1 MTHGLSVS
9 GRRLRDA
16 AVSLT
21 SAALLLSAVVAQA
34 APPAGKV
41 TLSSSRHGAAKGGK
55 KQPGIN
61 TYDNAGRA
69 NANNVD
75 MFVTNHGS
83 YAFDISTGNAG
94 LIFPKGTTKTA
105 VFAAGLWVGGQ
116 VNGTTRIA
124 IGEYSQEYAPGPM
137 LNGASQ
143 PDSPD
148 FRTYTINR
156 GNTTSDDYQSWKS
169 GAARSQG
176 APVDATGSPVLY
188 GDQDEW
194 GIYNDADPGVHTNR
208 AGSTAPLGLQVEQT
222 AFQFARQGPLGNT
235 VFMRFKI
242 TNASSAT
249 ITNTYVSLWS
259 DPDLGGAG
267 DDLVGCDTTLSLGY
281 VYNDTNNDQLYGG
294 NPPAIGFDFLQGP
307 KGADGQRLGMK
318 SFNKYINGT
327 DPQSP
332 AETYNYMKGLLGNG
346 NVYTYGGNPSN
357 FTATGDP
364 VTGTGDLDTNP
375 ADRRMML
382 SSGPFTMAPGDTQ
395 VVVVAVISAQGSDR
409 LSSIT
414 LLKSYDD
421 AVQKVFN
428 QNFDIPS
435 PPPNPTLTVNPL
447 DKSVDLIWGTEAVGN
462 VQSNI
467 ALGQEFHHEGYNV
480 YQGASAAGPWKK
492 IATYDVE
499 NDVAAVY
506 SDVFDPTVGGV
517 QRVITQNGT
526 NSGLQNHLLLDT
538 DVIRGG
544 PLLNAMEYYYA
555 VTAYSI
561 DTNNESP
568 FEINGN
574 AVGTIVE
581 NLESPIV
588 PHAVTPAGSGATFTD
603 IGSHI
608 AGVSEG
614 TVNIDYID
622 QTLVKAHTYQ
632 VAFRDTAGATV
643 YDILDKT
650 AGTRLVSGSTDQS
663 GSYTASIVDGMMVR
677 VKGPAPAVINVG
689 EVLADG
695 TLKSVEGSTHPNS
708 TGTWY
713 EVPRTDRAHA
723 SPEYGRHLGSVWVG
737 SGHYYEIRFTE
748 AADGHAFDFFGAPPD
763 GSYSL
768 ALPFTIPVQV
778 WDLGVTPNDP
788 SDDVRMAFLLLD
800 NANVGEYG
808 YGDGIYF
815 EDIPYNSVD
824 WTNPNVTT
832 ETGDPDGI
840 KFSFRRFFF
849 YPVDASVTSGHPAA
863 GTKVRVV
870 PRPVN
875 VAGDTFQWMGKPVG
889 TADGTVVGVGAAAL
903 QRIRVVPNPYLARS
917 KYESNQF
924 NRIIKFTNIPA
935 STNVTLSIYN
945 LAGDLIR
952 TLHKDASTSSGGTDV
967 GVAGN
972 AIMTWDLLSTNNLPV
987 ASGIYV
993 YHMNV
998 GGVGETKGQ
1007 FVIFGEKERLNT
1019 Y

>member
-21 SAALLLSAVVAQA
+21 SAALLLSACVAQA

-41 TLSSSRHGAAKGGK
+41 TPSSSQRAAKGGK
-55 KQPGIN
+55 QKPGIN
-61 TYDNAGRA
+61 TYDNAARA
-69 NANNVD
+69 NGNNVD
-75 MFVTNHGS
+75 MFVSNHGS

-94 LIFPKGTTKTA
+94 LIYPKGTQKTA
-105 VFAAGLWVGGQ
+105 VFAAGLWVGGKVGGQ
-116 VNGTTRIA
+116 TRVA

-137 LNGASQ
+137 ANGASQ
-143 PDSPD
+143 TDSPD
-148 FRTYTINR
+148 FRNYTITR
-156 GNTTSDDYQSWKS
+156 GNTSSEDYVSWAS

-176 APVDATGSPVLY
+176 APVDATGTPVLY
-188 GDQDEW
+188 GDQDVW
-194 GIYNDADPGVHTNR
+194 SVYNDADPSVHVNR
-208 AGSTAPLGLQVEQT
+208 AGSTTPLGIQVEQT

-235 VFMRFKI
+235 VFMKFKI
-242 TNASSAT
+242 TNASTHT
-249 ITNTYVSLWS
+249 IDSTYVSLWS

-281 VYNDTNNDQLYGG
+281 VYNATNNDQLYGG

-307 KGADGQRLGMK
+307 KGSDGQRLGMK

-332 AETYNYMKGLLGNG
+332 AETYNYMRGLLGSG
-346 NVYTYGGNPSN
+346 DVYNYGGSPSN
-357 FTATGDP
+357 YVATGDP
-364 VTGTGDLDTNP
+364 VTNTGDLDTNP

-382 SSGPFTMAPGDTQ
+382 STGPFTMAPGDTQ
-395 VVVVAVISAQGSDR
+395 VVVVAVIAAQGSDR

-414 LLKSYDD
+414 LLKNYDD
-421 AVQKVFN
+421 AVQKVFD

-435 PPPNPTLTVNPL
+435 PPPNPTLTARPL

-462 VQSNI
+462 VQENA
-467 ALGQEFHHEGYNV
+467 ALGQKFEHEGYNV

-499 NDVAAVY
+499 NDYAAIY

-526 NSGLQNHLLLDT
+526 NTGLENHLTLDT
-538 DVIRGG
+538 DALRGG
-544 PLLNAMEYYYA
+544 PLLNGTEYYYA

-561 DTNNESP
+561 DTNNAAP

-588 PHAVTPAGSGATFTD
+588 AHAVTPAGSGATFTD
-603 IGSHI
+603 VATHT
-608 AGVSEG
+608 AGVSLG

-622 QTLVKAHTYQ
+622 QSAVKDHTYQ
-632 VAFRDTAGATV
+632 VVFKSVEGSTV
-643 YDILDKT
+643 YDIVDKT
-650 AGTRLVSGSTDQS
+650 AGNMVKASNQTDQS
-663 GSYTASIVDGMMVR
+663 GGYTANIVDGMMVR
-677 VKGPAPAVINVG
+677 VKGPDPAVINVA
-689 EVLADG
+689 EVLSDG
-695 TLKSVEGSTHPNS
+695 TLKTVEGSNNLNS
-708 TGTWY
+708 TGQWY
-713 EVPRTDRAHA
+713 EVPRTDPAHS
-723 SPEYGRHLGSVWVG
+723 SPEYGRHIGSVWVG
-737 SGHYYEIRFTE
+737 SGHYYEIRFT
-748 AADGHAFDFFGAPPD
+748 AAATEHAFNFDDDNP
-763 GSYSL
+763 
-768 ALPFTIPVQV
+768 LPFTIPVQL

-788 SDDVRMAFLLLD
+788 SDDKRVSFLLLD
-800 NANVGEYG
+800 NGDNVGSYG
-808 YGDGIYF
+808 WGDGMYF
-815 EDIPYNSVD
+815 WDIPYDDVD
-824 WTNPNVTT
+824 WNNLTKPADDY
-832 ETGDPDGI
+832 DPAGAL
-840 KFSFRRFFF
+840 FSWRRFFF
-849 YPVDASVTSGHPAA
+849 WAADGSSTGYPAP

-870 PRPVN
+870 PRPIN
-875 VAGDTFQWMGKPVG
+875 LPGDVFQWVGKPVG
-889 TADGTVVGVGAAAL
+889 TTDGTVLGIGPAAL
-903 QRIRVVPNPYLARS
+903 QKIRVVPNPYLARS
-917 KYESNQF
+917 KYETNQF
-924 NRIIKFTNIPA
+924 NRILKFTNIPA
-935 STNVTLSIYN
+935 SKNVTLTIYN

-972 AIMTWDLLSTNNLPV
+972 AIMTWDLLTERSLPV
-987 ASGIYV
+987 ASGIYI

-998 GGVGETKGQ
+998 EGVGETKGQ